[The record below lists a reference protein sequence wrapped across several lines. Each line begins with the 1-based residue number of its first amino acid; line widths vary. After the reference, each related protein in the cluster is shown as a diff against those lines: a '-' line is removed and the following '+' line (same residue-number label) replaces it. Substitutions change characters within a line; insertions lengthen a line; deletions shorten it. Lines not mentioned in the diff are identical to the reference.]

1 MTEELNKAH
10 LLTELESRQDELLR
24 LLTELEERT
33 KAALASL
40 TAAPKPTLAATEP
53 IVQSEPTPSEVV
65 ARKPARGRKA
75 A

>member
-1 MTEELNKAH
+1 VTEELNKTN

-24 LLTELEERT
+24 LLGELEERT

-40 TAAPKPTLAATEP
+40 TAAPKPTLASAEP
-53 IVQSEPTPSEVV
+53 AQENQATPSESV

>member
-1 MTEELNKAH
+1 MTEELNKTD

-40 TAAPKPTLAATEP
+40 TAAPKPTLAPAEP
-53 IVQSEPTPSEVV
+53 AQETQPVPNEAA